1 MRNSHCAAVI
11 VLFLV
16 GCANT
21 GTQATSDQRAA
32 TPPGGPTA
40 SRPTSATELSVANA
54 TNRFALSLLRETHSQ
69 GSGENVVY
77 SPLGVARLLDLIA
90 SGAEGVTK
98 EQIVRALGVEDFSD
112 AQLAAANR
120 NILAV
125 TDGENSLA
133 NANAIWIMS
142 KVDIKP
148 SFVRTAERDYHAEIN
163 RVDFSNKRDVGRI
176 NNWIIGSTYKKISS
190 PVQLTPGTKML
201 LASASLFIGKWAA
214 PFAPSQTHNAPFRI
228 SKGVE
233 EEVRMM
239 REGGQFNY
247 FESTSLEVVE
257 LPYSGRR
264 FSMFVFLPMQS
275 TADEFLRRVE
285 YAELN
290 GYLQSLEKRQGRVE
304 LPTFEI
310 RYNIDLVPALR
321 ALGIT
326 RAFSTD
332 ADFDE
337 MFVSRSFPID
347 LIWHSAY
354 IDVNEYGTIASAV
367 TVIGM
372 GLAARAT
379 RQRPFVMTIDHPFL
393 FLIIDKVAHTLC
405 LSGSCENRQAKA
417 PSTD

>member
-1 MRNSHCAAVI
+1 MRSSHCAAVI
-11 VLFLV
+11 VLFLI
-16 GCANT
+16 GCART
-21 GTQATSDQRAA
+21 GTQEALDQAAATSA
-32 TPPGGPTA
+32 TT
-40 SRPTSATELSVANA
+40 SRLTSNATELSVASA
-54 TNRFALSLLRETHSQ
+54 SNRFALSLLRETQSQ
-69 GSGENVVY
+69 GSSENVVY
-77 SPLGVARLLDLIA
+77 SPLGVTTLLDLIA
-90 SGAEGVTK
+90 SGAQGVTK
-98 EQIVRALGVEDFSD
+98 EQIVKTLGVENFSD

-133 NANAIWIMS
+133 NASAIWIMS

-163 RVDFSNKRDVGRI
+163 RVDFSKERDVGRI
-176 NNWIIGSTYKKISS
+176 NEWISASTYKTIRS

-201 LASASLFIGKWAA
+201 LTSASLFLGKWAA
-214 PFAPSQTHNAPFRI
+214 PFAPSQTHNAPFRT

-233 EEVRMM
+233 EQVHMM
-239 REGGQFNY
+239 GEGGQFNY

-264 FSMFVFLPMQS
+264 FSMFVFLPRQS
-275 TADEFLRRVE
+275 TADDFLRRVD

-290 GYLQSLEKRQGRVE
+290 GYLQSLEKREGRVD
-304 LPTFEI
+304 LPTFKI
-310 RYNIDLVPALR
+310 RYNIDLIPALR
-321 ALGIT
+321 TLGIT

-332 ADFDE
+332 ADFDKI
-337 MFVSRSFPID
+337 FVSHSFPID
-347 LIWHSAY
+347 LIKHNAY

-379 RQRPFVMTIDHPFL
+379 RQRPFVMTMDHPFL
-393 FLIIDKVAHTLC
+393 FLIIDKVAHTLVFV
-405 LSGSCENRQAKA
+405 GIVRK
-417 PSTD
+417 PSS